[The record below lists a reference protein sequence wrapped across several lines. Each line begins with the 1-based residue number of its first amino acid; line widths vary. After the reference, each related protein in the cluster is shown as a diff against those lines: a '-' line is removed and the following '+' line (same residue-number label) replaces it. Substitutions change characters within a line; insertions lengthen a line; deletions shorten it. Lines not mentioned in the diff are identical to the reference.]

1 MESLE
6 IVDDK
11 LKETYHYIDAHLMK
25 EIINYSKS
33 INEKNGKNDKTVIK
47 DKHII
52 YDSYINPE
60 Y

>member
-11 LKETYHYIDAHLMK
+11 LKESYKYIDTHLMK
-25 EIINYSKS
+25 EIINYTKT
-33 INEKNGKNDKTVIK
+33 INEKNGKNDKTIIK

-52 YDSYINPE
+52 NDSYVNSE

>member
-1 MESLE
+1 MQSLE

-11 LKETYHYIDAHLMK
+11 LKESYKYIDTHLMK
-25 EIINYSKS
+25 EINNYTRT
-33 INEKNGKNDKTVIK
+33 INEKNGKNDKTIIK

-52 YDSYINPE
+52 NDSYVNSE